1 MNILR
6 ICFIFLFLSQALQ
19 AQSPRMEV
27 KFSEPL
33 AIFVFVEQCSPIK
46 PENSFRTLFENSK
59 YYTDKYKNLL
69 ALFDTLQ
76 FNYVYPY
83 EEFPFGSK
91 QAGNTKSI
99 LKKNLIASANLKD
112 FKTLSLGTIP
122 NAKLLQL
129 TAILYE
135 FQQVY
140 RELVY
145 QPNKAVFTKQLG
157 ALSDFLRTKNLA
169 QYFDKALIFYKSYW
183 EESIPFEMV
192 FYPQPN
198 AKGFSAEAFYNNA
211 LSGIPK
217 DLSDYTTLFSI
228 MMHEVYH
235 IFYDEQP
242 LKVKN
247 NLALWFQSNP
257 SKCSVYAYHLLNEVL
272 ATGFGNGYVY
282 ESLKGKADEDDWY
295 DRKYINLMA
304 KKIYPVLHDYIS
316 QGKAIDQDFVNTY
329 LKIYEE
335 NYSGWLLEFDN
346 LMCYRS
352 VISDDK
358 RYNQLLAKNYS
369 YSSLSQFEDEINE
382 NSLERL
388 KNMALT
394 KMILLSKNNE
404 AQLKLIKN
412 KFSELKSW
420 KYKAKQDFLYAV
432 FLEDKTQLIIV
443 NSVKQSV
450 DQILQGR
457 VLLPSK

>member
-1 MNILR
+1 
-6 ICFIFLFLSQALQ
+6 
-19 AQSPRMEV
+19 
-27 KFSEPL
+27 
-33 AIFVFVEQCSPIK
+33 
-46 PENSFRTLFENSK
+46 
-59 YYTDKYKNLL
+59 
-69 ALFDTLQ
+69 
-76 FNYVYPY
+76 
-83 EEFPFGSK
+83 
-91 QAGNTKSI
+91 
-99 LKKNLIASANLKD
+99 
-112 FKTLSLGTIP
+112 
-122 NAKLLQL
+122 
-129 TAILYE
+129 
-135 FQQVY
+135 VY

-169 QYFDKALIFYKSYW
+169 QYFDKALVFYKSYW
-183 EESIPFEMV
+183 EESIPFELV

-198 AKGFSAEAFYNNA
+198 LKSFSAEAFYNNA
-211 LSGIPK
+211 VSGIPK
-217 DLSDYTTLFSI
+217 DLSDYNTLFSV

-247 NLALWFQSNP
+247 NLTLWFQSNP

-272 ATGFGNGYVY
+272 ATGLGNGYVY

-304 KKIYPVLHDYIS
+304 KKIYPLLRDYIS
-316 QGKAIDQDFVNTY
+316 QGKAIDQDFVNAY
-329 LKIYEE
+329 IKIYEE
-335 NYSGWLLEFDN
+335 NFSGWLLELDN
-346 LMCYRS
+346 LMCYRT

-358 RYNQLLAKNYS
+358 RDNQLLAKNYS

-388 KNMALT
+388 KNTALT

-404 AQLKLIKN
+404 AQLKRIKN
-412 KFSELKSW
+412 KFPELKTW

-457 VLLPSK
+457 VLLPSKELK